1 MTMTASTT
9 DPAQGPE
16 EIQDAGHF
24 DVLIVG
30 AGVSGIGAAHHLRE
44 QFPDRSFAILDA
56 QESRGGTWWTH
67 RYPGVRSDSD
77 LFTYGYRFKPWRG
90 PSIAA
95 GEEILA
101 YLDEVID
108 EDNLSQ
114 CIRYRHLVT
123 AASWSTD
130 DRRWTVE
137 VTRGDSGQ
145 QLRFT
150 TGFLWMCQG
159 YYNHAKPYQPKWEGM
174 DRFQGL
180 IVHPQRWPEGL
191 DLAGKRIVVI
201 GSGATAATLIPAIAE
216 KAEHVTM
223 LQRSP
228 SYFYAPPTTHE
239 LAITL
244 RALDIPEEWTHE
256 ILRRQYIAQTDLL
269 ARTARETPEELHT
282 LLVESMRPLLPEGFD
297 IDKHFTPRYR
307 PWQQRIAIVPD
318 GDLFTALREGTAS
331 IVTDIIETFT
341 EHGITVQSGEQIA
354 ADIVVTATGFN
365 MSVLGDVAFT
375 VDGQQVDFT
384 ERVTWRGIMINGLP
398 NMAYVFGYFR
408 HSWTLRVDLVSDLV
422 GRLLVHMQ
430 DKGATMVVPTLR
442 PQDADMQL
450 RAWSD
455 PENFNAGYVMRSQ
468 HILFKQGDSEPWTHM
483 LEHEQE
489 REILPAVDL
498 DDGTLV
504 YRCSGRFLL
513 MPWARQVA
521 CRCGGW
527 RAPERLCRQGC
538 EPGEAS
544 DDAGA
549 LEEPAEVDEPA
560 RLTETGA
567 GQKHAREHGNGAA
580 AAVKSEA
587 VLAGPPGPP
596 AAGECGGRQA
606 DEHGDSRQIV
616 HGASTAGL
624 SERVGRSRRV
634 AADRI
639 SSEDGRSDKP
649 RACGADQ
656 RRCYAAAGY
665 GLTGARQA
673 CSSSQEQ
680 RSCHGEVPGLDP
692 AAGSERERT
701 DGVAQ
706 RAVAVAQCTLE

>member
-1 MTMTASTT
+1 MTMTGSTT

-130 DRRWTVE
+130 DRLWTVE

-174 DRFQGL
+174 DRFEGL
-180 IVHPQRWPEGL
+180 MVHPQRWPEGL

-489 REILPAVDL
+489 REILPAADL

-504 YRCSGRFLL
+504 YR
-513 MPWARQVA
+513 
-521 CRCGGW
+521 
-527 RAPERLCRQGC
+527 
-538 EPGEAS
+538 
-544 DDAGA
+544 
-549 LEEPAEVDEPA
+549 
-560 RLTETGA
+560 
-567 GQKHAREHGNGAA
+567 
-580 AAVKSEA
+580 
-587 VLAGPPGPP
+587 
-596 AAGECGGRQA
+596 
-606 DEHGDSRQIV
+606 
-616 HGASTAGL
+616 
-624 SERVGRSRRV
+624 
-634 AADRI
+634 
-639 SSEDGRSDKP
+639 
-649 RACGADQ
+649 
-656 RRCYAAAGY
+656 
-665 GLTGARQA
+665 
-673 CSSSQEQ
+673 
-680 RSCHGEVPGLDP
+680 
-692 AAGSERERT
+692 
-701 DGVAQ
+701 
-706 RAVAVAQCTLE
+706 